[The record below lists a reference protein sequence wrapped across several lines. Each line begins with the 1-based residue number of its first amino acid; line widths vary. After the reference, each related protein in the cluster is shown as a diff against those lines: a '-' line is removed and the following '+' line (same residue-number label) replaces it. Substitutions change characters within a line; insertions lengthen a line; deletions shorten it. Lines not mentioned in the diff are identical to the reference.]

1 MILRR
6 LTKHLRDQNWFA
18 VFLDFFIVVIGVFI
32 GIQVSNWNT
41 DNAQREDETVFL
53 RLLEEDIRGSQELA
67 SRTLDT
73 LHRQDKARQQLYAF
87 SVGNAPL
94 IAPQEIP
101 RLLSHGIW
109 EMPTM
114 EFNQTTF
121 EALKSTGRLDVFVDD
136 TLVQELTELQ
146 SDIADIERRAEIE
159 LHVLFNVTDPFLLQ
173 HVDITA
179 MLVEPSSSGRIAID
193 WLTND
198 EAPFEPP
205 EILKSMQFRNAI
217 LARTTSSQN
226 RMRDMERLENRY
238 QRIAVLIEQRQAE
251 LNQR

>member
-6 LTKHLRDQNWFA
+6 LTEHLREQNWFA

-41 DNAQREDETVFL
+41 ANAQREDEAVFL
-53 RLLEEDIRGSQELA
+53 RLLEEDIRSSQELA
-67 SRTLDT
+67 SRTLDM
-73 LHRQDKARQQLYAF
+73 LHRQDDARQRLHAF
-87 SVGNAPL
+87 SVGKDPL
-94 IAPQEIP
+94 IPPQEIP
-101 RLLSHGIW
+101 VLLSHGIW

-121 EALKSTGRLDVFVDD
+121 EALKSTGRLDVFIDD
-136 TLVQELTELQ
+136 ILVQELTELQ
-146 SDIADIERRAEIE
+146 SDIADIERRVEIE
-159 LHVLFNVTDPFLLQ
+159 LATLLNVTDPILLQ
-173 HVDITA
+173 HVDMTA
-179 MLVEPSSSGRIAID
+179 MLVEPSLSGRIAID
-193 WLTND
+193 WLVND

-205 EILKSMQFRNAI
+205 EFLKSMQFRNAI
-217 LARTTSSQN
+217 LARAASSKN
-226 RMRDMERLENRY
+226 RMQDMERLGNRY